1 MTAKEMLRK
10 YNIYEPLTDTE
21 LDSIAGISQPR
32 EFEAGATVFNEKGPA
47 DQLYVV
53 EKGKVALQM
62 QLLLS
67 QPQLTK
73 KVTVDIVNPREVFGW
88 SVLVAPYRYTL
99 TAVCLEPT
107 RVLATDGTKLRA
119 LIENNQQLGYHVLN
133 QIIKVVASRL
143 DETCHVL
150 ISERLLS
157 LQGQI
162 V

>member
-1 MTAKEMLRK
+1 MTAKEMFRK
-10 YNIYEPLTDTE
+10 YHIYEPLSDVE
-21 LDSIAGISQPR
+21 LDSIASISQSK
-32 EFEAGATVFNEKGPA
+32 EYEAGATIFNEKGPA
-47 DQLYVV
+47 EELYVV

-107 RVLATDGTKLRA
+107 SVLATDGIKLRA
-119 LIENNQQLGYHVLN
+119 LIDNNHRIGYQVLN
-133 QIIKVVASRL
+133 QLIKVVASRL
-143 DETCHVL
+143 DETCHML

-157 LQGQI
+157 LQGQS
-162 V
+162 